1 MKQLA
6 VKQEVLH
13 QEMSKCKPTPRIAT
27 KSAQMTSRMSN
38 RSESAM
44 DRLYA
49 IGVKKQRER
58 NIKDFKS
65 LSPSNRMRL
74 HSDREDGT
82 DDIASESKPYT
93 ELKSQLSQAG
103 KPDRNAYLYGMHQQR
118 LNKREIA
125 KEQLDLAAKHQTST
139 MQRRLTGK

>member
-6 VKQEVLH
+6 LEQEVLH
-13 QEMSKCKPTPRIAT
+13 QEMAKCKKTPRVGT

-38 RSESAM
+38 RSTSAM

-49 IGVKKQRER
+49 MGVKKQRER
-58 NIKDFKS
+58 NIKDIKS
-65 LSPSNRMRL
+65 QSPRGMRL
-74 HSDREDGT
+74 NSDR
-82 DDIASESKPYT
+82 DDADDVASESKPYYGMT
-93 ELKSQLSQAG
+93 SQLSNAG
-103 KPDRNAYLYGMHQQR
+103 RPDRNAYLYEMHQQR

-139 MQRRLTGK
+139 MQRKLTTK